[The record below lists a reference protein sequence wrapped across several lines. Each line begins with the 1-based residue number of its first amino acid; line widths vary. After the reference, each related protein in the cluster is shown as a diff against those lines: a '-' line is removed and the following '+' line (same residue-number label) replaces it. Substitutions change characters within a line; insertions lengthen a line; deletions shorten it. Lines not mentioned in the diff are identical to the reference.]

1 MQNNQQT
8 ETFIASRDFLQIIAE
23 AYRSYKNASTPEA
36 FLAFLRDHIFSHLG
50 NVSAEIYFQDGYI
63 DTYFPYVSPP
73 APDRQNLTLG
83 IPPLLPAS
91 EPIFADLFAQHTS
104 LLFNKDSA
112 TPSFLSTTGN
122 QIHAILPI
130 VLEEETAALL
140 YIGCRTETSFPDEY
154 LQGLQTITAIIGSL
168 LTSTNILSHFQS
180 SMASQEY
187 SEQLR
192 AALYEISE
200 QAHMAST
207 AADLFSSLHN
217 IVGRFINT
225 RNFFI
230 ALCEERNGEQF
241 IKFVYYFDE
250 VDSYLQDV
258 EIKIEPDKN
267 PTMTGFI
274 IQSGKPL
281 LLGPDTFDQC
291 VLQNN
296 IEYLGTKAYSLI
308 GVPFYLEHISGV
320 VLVQSYREV
329 VYTEKDKD
337 LLVYVARHI
346 GDALGR
352 KKSMDDMRNVNEVFS
367 LFMRYS
373 PVYVFIKEVTESHNR
388 VLQASENFTKMIGIP
403 GSEMIGKS
411 MTDLFSADFAA
422 KIIADDWQVV
432 SSGVPLQLEE
442 HLAGRTYTSIKFP
455 IFQGGKIL
463 LAGYTI
469 DITERKQME
478 DALRES
484 EHRYRIIFEK
494 SPLGMISFD
503 AEGTAV
509 DFNDK
514 FIEIMGSTREKLFGF
529 NTARQS
535 TPKMQETIKKALAGE
550 MAFYE
555 DVYTSITGGKTT
567 FLRGIFSPVFPG
579 QSPTEV
585 IATIEDITAHKEHE
599 KEQHKIEKLESLGVL
614 AGGIAHDFNNILT
627 GIMANISFARIF
639 IDPGHKSGKF
649 LTEAERASK
658 RAAELAQQLLTF
670 ARGGEP
676 NKKVVSMQHLVQEA
690 VSLML
695 RGSNVRAIIDIP
707 DAVHAV
713 KADEGQISQVLNNII
728 INATQAM
735 PGGGNLCIT
744 AQNFPL
750 FEANPH
756 GLASGNYV
764 QVTLKDEGCGISRE
778 IQEKIFD
785 PYFTTKIAGTGL
797 GLASAYSIVLKHHGH
812 ITFDSS
818 VGKGTAFTLYLP
830 AIGRS
835 YDEHLITTAQKNTPH
850 QGGTVLVMDDEEII
864 RDIATTMLTHLGYT
878 VTTCA
883 RGEESIELYRAAL
896 AAATPFRAV
905 IVDLTIPG
913 GLGGMETAEQI
924 LAIAPTACLI
934 VSSGYSNDPIMAD
947 YRKFGFSAAIAKPYT
962 ISDFEQA
969 MRSLPLN

>member
-1 MQNNQQT
+1 MQTKQQAH
-8 ETFIASRDFLQIIAE
+8 TFIASRDFLQ
-23 AYRSYKNASTPEA
+23 S
-36 FLAFLRDHIFSHLG
+36 
-50 NVSAEIYFQDGYI
+50 SA
-63 DTYFPYVSPP
+63 
-73 APDRQNLTLG
+73 
-83 IPPLLPAS
+83 
-91 EPIFADLFAQHTS
+91 
-104 LLFNKDSA
+104 K
-112 TPSFLSTTGN
+112 
-122 QIHAILPI
+122 
-130 VLEEETAALL
+130 
-140 YIGCRTETSFPDEY
+140 
-154 LQGLQTITAIIGSL
+154 
-168 LTSTNILSHFQS
+168 
-180 SMASQEY
+180 SQEY

-192 AALYEISE
+192 TALYEISE
-200 QAHMAST
+200 QAHLDSRAE
-207 AADLFSSLHN
+207 DLFSSLHN
-217 IVGRFINT
+217 IVGRFINA
-225 RNFFI
+225 RNFII
-230 ALCEERNGEQF
+230 ALCEERHGEQF

-250 VDSYLQDV
+250 FDSHLQGM
-258 EIKIEPDKN
+258 EIKIDPNKN
-267 PTMTGFI
+267 PTLAGFLI
-274 IQSGKPL
+274 RSGRPL
-281 LLGPDTFDQC
+281 LLEPDDVDKF
-291 VLQNN
+291 VLENH

-308 GVPFYLEHISGV
+308 GVPFYLGHLSGV
-320 VLVQSYREV
+320 VVVNSYRAV

-352 KKSMDDMRNVNEVFS
+352 KKTMDDMRNVNEIFS

-373 PVYVFIKEVTESHNR
+373 PVYVFIKEVTESYNR
-388 VLQASENFTKMIGIP
+388 VLQASENFAEMIGIP
-403 GSEMIGKS
+403 GSQMIGKS

-442 HLAGRTYTSIKFP
+442 HLQGRTYTTIKFP
-455 IFQGGKIL
+455 IFQGGKTL

-494 SPLGMISFD
+494 SPLGVISFD
-503 AEGTAV
+503 SEGTV
-509 DFNDK
+509 LDFNDK
-514 FIEIMGSTREKLFGF
+514 LIEIMGSTREKLFGF
-529 NTARQS
+529 NIARQS
-535 TPKMQETIKKALAGE
+535 TRKMQETIQKALAGE

-567 FLRGIFSPVFPG
+567 FLRGIFNPVFPG
-579 QSPTEV
+579 RSPTEV
-585 IATIEDITAHKEHE
+585 IATIEDITEQKEHE

-639 IDPGHKSGKF
+639 LDPGHKSDKF
-649 LTEAERASK
+649 LIEAEKASK

-676 NKKVVSMQHLVQEA
+676 NKKVVSVEQLIREA
-690 VSLML
+690 VSFML

-713 KADEGQISQVLNNII
+713 EADEGQISQVLNNII

-735 PGGGNLCIT
+735 PGGGKLCIT
-744 AQNFPL
+744 AKNL
-750 FEANPH
+750 LLLEKNSC
-756 GLASGNYV
+756 GLAAGKYV
-764 QVTLKDEGCGISRE
+764 RVTLRDEGCGISQE

-797 GLASAYSIVLKHHGH
+797 GLASAYSIIVKHQGH
-812 ITFDSS
+812 ITVDSL
-818 VGKGTAFTLYLP
+818 VGKGTTFTLYLP

-835 YDEHLITTAQKNTPH
+835 YGEHLSTTTQREKPH
-850 QGGTVLVMDDEEII
+850 QGGAILVMDDEKII

-878 VTTCA
+878 VTTCS
-883 RGEESIELYRAAL
+883 RGEESIELYQEAL
-896 AAATPFRAV
+896 ASATPYRAV
-905 IVDLTIPG
+905 IVDLTVPG
-913 GLGGMETAEQI
+913 GLGGMQAAEQI

-947 YRKFGFSAAIAKPYT
+947 YRNYGFSAAIAKPYT
-962 ISDFEQA
+962 ISDFEEA
-969 MRSLPLN
+969 LRSLPGN